1 MNRRQTEKTIGWL
14 GAVTAA
20 GAVGGAAYGLRGAA
34 SLPRE
39 WLEGSPFRDYRAPS
53 LILGAAVG
61 GSSAVS
67 AVTAWRGNDHAG
79 GIAMFA
85 GTILTGW
92 IVVQVAII
100 GPRSFLQ
107 PTMCA
112 VGIAMVAL
120 GARLHRHT
128 GAATSPDPRGLIP
141 TVQT

>member
-1 MNRRQTEKTIGWL
+1 VTRRQIEKTIGCL

-20 GAVGGAAYGLRGAA
+20 GAVGGAAYGLRGAPNF
-34 SLPRE
+34 PRE
-39 WLEGSPFRDYRAPS
+39 WLEGSPFRDYRVPS

-61 GSSAVS
+61 GSSAAS

-79 GIAMFA
+79 AVAVFA

-107 PTMCA
+107 PTMCG
-112 VGIAMVAL
+112 VGIAMAAL
-120 GARLHRHT
+120 GVRLRRHN
-128 GAATSPDPRGLIP
+128 GAAARRIP
-141 TVQT
+141 IA